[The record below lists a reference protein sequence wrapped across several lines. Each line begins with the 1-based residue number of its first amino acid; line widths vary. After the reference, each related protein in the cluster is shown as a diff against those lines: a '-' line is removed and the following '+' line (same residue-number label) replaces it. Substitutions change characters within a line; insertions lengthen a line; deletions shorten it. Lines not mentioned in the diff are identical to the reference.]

1 MSETLIPEE
10 KREFAP
16 LPEIVIPDGIKT
28 EREEGIGRLLNNPP
42 LVDCI
47 LVLGRSGTLAASGL
61 YGRDSFVGVSKLP
74 PMIVVDGIGNELFH
88 MWSEYIDNNDL
99 EEQANPTFGLGDDS
113 DEEIRAH
120 FASWVESEPNEYVSR
135 VLRQLEDIRKKHPS
149 YRSFALVDDIRNSG
163 NVSMSIAPALFKN
176 AFGVQFEYNP
186 ENNIYIF
193 QNPLWIWEIVK
204 ASFEKDVGKLTERQ
218 IGFLSE
224 IAKGSIDWPSVGEMA
239 LQDREE
245 LDVLA
250 EYFETKYLAQETN
263 SKPNAVK
270 DLVDRYGQ
278 NLLQLNRRVVVALV
292 AHAEIVLKK
301 RKLSDGV
308 LDTAAQ

>member
-1 MSETLIPEE
+1 VSETLIPEE

-16 LPEIVIPDGIKT
+16 LPEIVIPDSIKT

-47 LVLGRSGTLAASGL
+47 LVLGRSGPLAASGL
-61 YGRDSFVGVSKLP
+61 YGSDSFVGVSKLP
-74 PMIVVDGIGNELFH
+74 PMIVVEGIGNELFH

-113 DEEIRAH
+113 DDEIREY
-120 FASWVESEPNEYVSR
+120 FALWVDSEPNEYVSR

-163 NVSMSIAPALFKN
+163 NVSMSIAPALFKK
-176 AFGVQFEYNP
+176 AYGLQFEYSP

-193 QNPLWIWEIVK
+193 QNPLWIREIVK
-204 ASFEKDVGKLTERQ
+204 ASFEKDIGKLTERQ

-239 LQDREE
+239 LQDLEE

-250 EYFETKYLAQETN
+250 EYFDTKYLVQETHN
-263 SKPNAVK
+263 KPHAVK

-278 NLLQLNRRVVVALV
+278 NLLQLNRRVVAALE
-292 AHAEIVLKK
+292 AHAEVVLKK